1 MRRSHG
7 ERSVL
12 VPEDDQALRPKASAG
27 KAAASRRISRELLHA
42 LHDVSGMKLVRIAEL
57 VIFSL
62 NETLKSR
69 FGVGHIQLRVLVIV
83 GLQQPVSLTAVARK
97 SRMDKAWI
105 SRTIQGLVERG
116 LLARAK
122 HPTDR
127 RGSLL
132 SLSPAGEELLC
143 DMAAV
148 TLRHQEQLL
157 RGLRQRQVKHVL
169 NVLMVRA
176 EEMLGAASD
185 DHSL

>member
-1 MRRSHG
+1 MIG
-7 ERSVL
+7 T
-12 VPEDDQALRPKASAG
+12 PDDADVVRAKAVATKVTG
-27 KAAASRRISRELLHA
+27 PRRISRELLHA
-42 LHDVSGMKLVRIAEL
+42 LHDVSGTKLMRIAEL

-69 FGVGHIQLRVLVIV
+69 FGIGHIQLRVLVIV
-83 GLQQPVSLTAVARK
+83 GLQQPVSLTAVARQ

-116 LLARAK
+116 LLTKVK
-122 HPTDR
+122 HPSDR

-132 SLSPAGEELLC
+132 SLSPTGEELLC

-157 RGLRQRQVKHVL
+157 KGLRQRQVKQIL
-169 NVLMVRA
+169 DILMVRA
-176 EEMLGAASD
+176 EEMLGTTSD
-185 DHSL
+185 HHV